1 MFKVLPPLSSTLGR
15 SERESMEMA
24 ESVRTAVTPRV
35 TRSEVA
41 SLFSQNPT
49 QDSTTI
55 SAQGRYT
62 WTVMLHLDILTSMF
76 SVGHL
81 NEKVPGVSLKE
92 EDHL

>member
-62 WTVMLHLDILTSMF
+62 WTVTFLVFSHNFDIDIRCWSP
-76 SVGHL
+76 
-81 NEKVPGVSLKE
+81 E
-92 EDHL
+92 

>member
-62 WTVMLHLDILTSMF
+62 WTLNVTPGHFDIDVQCWSP
-76 SVGHL
+76 
-81 NEKVPGVSLKE
+81 E
-92 EDHL
+92 

>member
-1 MFKVLPPLSSTLGR
+1 
-15 SERESMEMA
+15 MEMA
-24 ESVRTAVTPRV
+24 ESVSTAVTPRV

-62 WTVMLHLDILTSMF
+62 WTPGHLMLHLDILTSMF

>member
-1 MFKVLPPLSSTLGR
+1 MGR

-62 WTVMLHLDILTSMF
+62 WTVAF
-76 SVGHL
+76 
-81 NEKVPGVSLKE
+81 
-92 EDHL
+92 